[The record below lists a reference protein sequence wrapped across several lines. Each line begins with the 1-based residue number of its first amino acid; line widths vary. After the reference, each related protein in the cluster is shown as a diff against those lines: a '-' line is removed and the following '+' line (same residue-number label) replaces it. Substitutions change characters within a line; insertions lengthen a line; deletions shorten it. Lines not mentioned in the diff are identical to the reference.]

1 MLKSQ
6 FKKLKELKK
15 NKTEWVLI
23 KKSNQ
28 DRKWIKAPT
37 QVMSSNIIL
46 SKWIVQGNKTYRL
59 QWAKDI

>member
-6 FKKLKELKK
+6 FKKLKKLKK

-46 SKWIVQGNKTYRL
+46 SKWIVQGNKIYRL

>member
-46 SKWIVQGNKTYRL
+46 SKWIVQGNKIYRL

>member
-1 MLKSQ
+1 MLKRQ
-6 FKKLKELKK
+6 FKKLKKLKK

-46 SKWIVQGNKTYRL
+46 SKWIVQGNKIYRL